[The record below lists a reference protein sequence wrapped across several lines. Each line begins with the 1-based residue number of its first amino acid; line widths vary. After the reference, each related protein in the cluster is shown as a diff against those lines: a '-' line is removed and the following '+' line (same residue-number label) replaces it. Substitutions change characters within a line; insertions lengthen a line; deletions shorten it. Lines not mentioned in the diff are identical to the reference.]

1 MFVQSFRR
9 GPVQK
14 LDISDKLLW
23 VEEVRVGRG
32 TGSLEHLKIQ
42 TRLIDERFT

>member
-32 TGSLEHLKIQ
+32 TGSLEHFKIE